1 MMIYRSYS
9 DQKLIALLKEGD
21 KAAFTEIY
29 NRYKHLLQ
37 GHAYKKLGDFDEV
50 KDVLQDLFTQL
61 WLKRADISETTNLSG
76 YLYIAVRNKVFNILA
91 HRNITDSYIQSLQE
105 FVREEN
111 YVTDLLV
118 REKEF
123 SAMINRE
130 IEALPPKMRVVFQLS
145 RNSGLSHKEIAEQ
158 LDLSEQ
164 TVSKQITN
172 ALKILRGKLGVNFF
186 ILFL

>member
-1 MMIYRSYS
+1 MNYSSYE
-9 DQKLIALLKEGD
+9 DQTLIALLKEGD

-29 NRYKHLLQ
+29 NRYKQLLQ
-37 GHAYKKLGDFDEV
+37 SHAYKKLGDFDEV

-61 WLKRADISETTNLSG
+61 WQKRADIPETTNLSG
-76 YLYIAVRNKVFNILA
+76 YLYIAVRNKVFNLLA
-91 HRNITDSYIQSLQE
+91 HRNINDNYIQSLQE

-123 SAMINRE
+123 LAMINQE
-130 IEALPPKMRVVFQLS
+130 IDALPPKMRTVFRFS
-145 RNSGLSHKEIAEQ
+145 RNSGLSHKEIASQ
-158 LDLSEQ
+158 LNLSEQ

-172 ALKILRGKLGVNFF
+172 ALKILRTKLGAHFF
-186 ILFL
+186 MFFV